1 MLASR
6 SQEAVAAISYEGVCM
21 RIISE
26 ITNKEYPTVDECLKA
41 EAAWKAK
48 EDERL
53 KAEKIKAEEKR
64 AERERLNALRAAAND
79 AFNEYRK
86 ALDEYNK
93 RYGIYDPFLK
103 FLIG

>member
-1 MLASR
+1 MASR
-6 SQEAVAAISYEGVCM
+6 SLEAVAAILYEGVCM

-64 AERERLNALRAAAND
+64 VKRERLDALRAAAND
-79 AFNEYRK
+79 AFDEYRK
-86 ALDEYNK
+86 ALAEYNK
-93 RYGIYDPFLK
+93 QYGIYDDSFLK